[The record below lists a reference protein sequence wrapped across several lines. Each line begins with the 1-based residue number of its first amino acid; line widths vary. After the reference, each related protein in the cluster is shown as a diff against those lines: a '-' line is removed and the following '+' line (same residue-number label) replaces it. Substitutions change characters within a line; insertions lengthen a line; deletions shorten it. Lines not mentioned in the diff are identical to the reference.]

1 MAYFQ
6 ERYFSPKNSNWSAEI
21 TPGKL
26 FPSKSLVTWGVL
38 FIAAKGVGCTC
49 NYWCDEEFDLQLDQ
63 DVLWDAWWR
72 MLMLLRSLSVD
83 LGQHLS
89 PTPHDLFSSHLCGI
103 TCDHWDKSKRD
114 PASPGSELNKSW
126 SVSQKTNKQ
135 TNKKKTTNITTKQQH
150 TVLFCQCFWGGKA
163 NLSVKNAILTWGSLW
178 VLCTWELFDC
188 LAYNYINS
196 EL

>member
-135 TNKKKTTNITTKQQH
+135 TNKKNNQHNNKTTTYSI
-150 TVLFCQCFWGGKA
+150 V
-163 NLSVKNAILTWGSLW
+163 LSVLLRRQGKFVSEKCYFNLGQSVSTLYMRALW
-178 VLCTWELFDC
+178 LPC
-188 LAYNYINS
+188 L
-196 EL
+196 